1 MARVTCLRVSFWP
14 RPIAYPS
21 GSAHCSLRAARRGS
35 DPAST
40 LTRTR
45 LERTLRHARSLLPF
59 SRSSPEDF
67 ALSGDR
73 GVSICTRTVSVTAHC
88 GPTRQP
94 PRPTPLRAQSGIW
107 VHSVCVSEYSRMSG
121 GCGLRRHPQRH
132 IHLICIST
140 CTPSKSK
147 GEKSIIC
154 TPRNTARTTSESRDT
169 AGRQVAR
176 PNKPKAAILSL
187 CLAHRSSAPA
197 L

>member
-88 GPTRQP
+88 GPTRHGP
-94 PRPTPLRAQSGIW
+94 ATPLRAQSGIW

-154 TPRNTARTTSESRDT
+154 TPEHRTDDERVSRH
-169 AGRQVAR
+169 GRQVAR

>member
-21 GSAHCSLRAARRGS
+21 GSAHCSLRAARRAS

-88 GPTRQP
+88 GPTRHG
-94 PRPTPLRAQSGIW
+94 PRRSARSLGSGCTLSVSQST
-107 VHSVCVSEYSRMSG
+107 HVCPEVV
-121 GCGLRRHPQRH
+121 GCGDILRDTFTLSAFLRVLHQSQRERNLSYVH
-132 IHLICIST
+132 
-140 CTPSKSK
+140 
-147 GEKSIIC
+147 
-154 TPRNTARTTSESRDT
+154 RNTARTTSESRLSRHGR
-169 AGRQVAR
+169 GRQVAR